1 MIQNVGS
8 YDRVIR
14 IVLAAVVAASLLTL
28 GARSFS
34 GPEML
39 AWLLLPLVLL
49 ITGVTGYCPL
59 YGLLGISTHRP
70 WQR

>member
-1 MIQNVGS
+1 MTQNVGS

-14 IVLAAVVAASLLTL
+14 IALAVVLAAGLLTL
-28 GARSFS
+28 GGRSLS
-34 GPEML
+34 GAQML
-39 AWLLLPLVLL
+39 AWLLVPLLL
-49 ITGVTGYCPL
+49 LLTGATGYCPL

>member
-8 YDRVIR
+8 YDRAIR
-14 IVLAAVVAASLLTL
+14 IALAVVVAACLLTF

-39 AWLLLPLVLL
+39 AWLLIPLVLL
-49 ITGVTGYCPL
+49 LTGATGYCPL

>member
-14 IVLAAVVAASLLTL
+14 IALAAVVAAGLLTL
-28 GARSFS
+28 GRSFS

-39 AWLLLPLVLL
+39 AWLLIPLVLL
-49 ITGVTGYCPL
+49 LTGATGYCPL

>member
-1 MIQNVGS
+1 MTQNIGS

-14 IVLAAVVAASLLTL
+14 IALAAAIAAGLLVL
-28 GARSFS
+28 GNQFS

-39 AWLLLPLVLL
+39 AWLLIPLFLL
-49 ITGVTGYCPL
+49 LTGATGYCPL
-59 YGLLGISTHRP
+59 YGLLGLSTHRP